1 MNKLVVLAVGS
12 VVVAIGSAVASA
24 VTAIRCNST
33 IKKLNNSIDKV
44 EVLSEDQI
52 SDKIISTAVGKAA
65 NKRVGEYLQ
74 DVHDDAMEEGRIAL
88 VNGVRNAV
96 SHEAELI
103 REKVTPEI
111 MTQVQSLDTED
122 LKKRICDQAEKHMM
136 DKLDG
141 CLDAANRQFK
151 AHLEKTQRTYDALYA
166 SRLKRDISYDDNV
179 VKLIFSN
186 D

>member
-12 VVVAIGSAVASA
+12 VVVAIGSVVASA

-52 SDKIISTAVGKAA
+52 SDKIISAAVGKAA
-65 NKRVGEYLQ
+65 NKCVGEYFQ
-74 DVHDDAMEEGRIAL
+74 NVYDDAMAEGRATL
-88 VNGVRNAV
+88 VDGVRNAV
-96 SHEAELI
+96 SQAAEMI

-111 MTQVQSLDTED
+111 MSQVQSLDPED

-136 DKLDG
+136 DRLDG

-151 AHLEKTQRTYDALYA
+151 AHLDKTQKTYDALYA
-166 SRLKRDISYDDNV
+166 SRLKREISYDDSV